1 MAIAEEPLSLEAS
14 LLLVQASSN
23 GAHYVID
30 FFQIGMTT
38 PLLNNGIPQLWGGR
52 GQSQKNP
59 VSAPAMLTGKF
70 FRIRKVFAIAAH
82 Y

>member
-38 PLLNNGIPQLWGGR
+38 PLLNNGIPQLWGGAGGGR
-52 GQSQKNP
+52 G
-59 VSAPAMLTGKF
+59 
-70 FRIRKVFAIAAH
+70 
-82 Y
+82 